1 MRHGAPFQ
9 ALPSICS
16 PPCWHSNHIS
26 SPYHS
31 SLQTRFLSSLEE
43 GQRNSISSC
52 VEACASNT
60 LRVRIWLGYRH
71 KREVWISTFT
81 AHVHRFY
88 CYPVLI
94 CNLTKPITSVLLLY
108 ASVCVCMWEWMTLA
122 ASQNLESF
130 WPFWCIIGLL
140 IKIYCLAQ
148 KLTRFWNVADFVQ
161 SPREIKLGRHRSNQ
175 WCSMFDGY
183 KRVMMPSGHSLLS
196 EDLCTVFLD
205 IQDRPRLHSTG
216 FITRHFLYNE
226 CNGHILCSCIIR
238 GLHRPVEAIYSI
250 F

>member
-81 AHVHRFY
+81 AQVHRFY

-108 ASVCVCMWEWMTLA
+108 ASVCVCVYVCVRMNDTGCFPKSRE
-122 ASQNLESF
+122 
-130 WPFWCIIGLL
+130 LL
-140 IKIYCLAQ
+140 TSLMHH
-148 KLTRFWNVADFVQ
+148 RFINKN
-161 SPREIKLGRHRSNQ
+161 I
-175 WCSMFDGY
+175 
-183 KRVMMPSGHSLLS
+183 LS
-196 EDLCTVFLD
+196 
-205 IQDRPRLHSTG
+205 S
-216 FITRHFLYNE
+216 
-226 CNGHILCSCIIR
+226 S
-238 GLHRPVEAIYSI
+238 EAH
-250 F
+250 